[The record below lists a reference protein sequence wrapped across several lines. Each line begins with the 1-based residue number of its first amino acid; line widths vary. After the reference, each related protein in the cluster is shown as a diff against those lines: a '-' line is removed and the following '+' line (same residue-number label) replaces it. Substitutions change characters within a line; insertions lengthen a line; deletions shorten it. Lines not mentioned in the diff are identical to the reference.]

1 MKRTENINLG
11 GIPFVINVDAYDH
24 LDHYLDAVE
33 RQFGNSS
40 DAEEIVHDIE
50 ARMAELLQE
59 NKKTSNIIT
68 LHDIKDVI
76 HTMGM
81 PNELNDQA
89 EFYGYETDESHSI
102 KTGKKIFRDTDNEVV
117 AGVCSGVAA
126 YYGINDPTIVR
137 VIFAV
142 VGISLGIGVLAY
154 IIMWILIPEAKTASD
169 KLSMK
174 GEPINIE
181 SIGDY
186 IEKEVEDF
194 AERISDLG
202 SKKKVKKNK
211 HAPYFDPNPQPR
223 GFMN

>member
-11 GIPFVINVDAYDH
+11 GIPFVIDTNAFDH

-33 RQFGNSS
+33 RQFGNSA

-50 ARMAELLQE
+50 ARMAELLLE
-59 NKKTSNIIT
+59 SKKSSSIVS
-68 LHDIKDVI
+68 LQDIKDVI

-81 PNELNDQA
+81 PNELNEQA
-89 EFYGYETDESHSI
+89 GFYGYDDDKSHNI
-102 KTGKKIFRDTDNEVV
+102 TTGKKIYRDKDNTVV
-117 AGVCSGVAA
+117 AGVCSGIAA

-142 VGISLGIGVLAY
+142 IGISLGIGVLAY

-169 KLSMK
+169 KLAMR

-194 AERISDLG
+194 AERISDIG

-211 HAPYFDPNPQPR
+211 HAPYFDPNPQPK